1 MGGLIG
7 VATSDKNGLMPAGL
21 FVKHT
26 VFINNSRPATFKT
39 NGLLYIKDVYSYGGY
54 VLFFATYN
62 QVKEIC
68 NPAGYGISIKLSM
81 SNGILTVS
89 TDSTT
94 DRKVEFLVQNIL

>member
-7 VATSDKNGLMPAGL
+7 VATSDNNGLMPAGL

-39 NGLLYIKDVYSYGGY
+39 NGLLYIKNEYYYGGY
-54 VLFFATYN
+54 VLYLATFN

-68 NPAGYGISIKLSM
+68 NPAGYGIGIELSM
-81 SNGILTVS
+81 SDGTLTVS
-89 TDSTT
+89 TDSPN
-94 DRKVEFLVQNIL
+94 DRKVEFLVQIIL